1 MTVSM
6 IKLYY
11 IKKYNQKITKN
22 KIFWV
27 CTNKIK
33 SVFCSCDNLCFLQ
46 VLAHFQ
52 KPGMRLFASLTHL
65 WIADWTKT
73 NRKKK
78 NSSIIPPWFGI
89 WFELRCSL
97 SGMFRRIA
105 ALHILLLRL
114 PSFAS
119 FKFRLTEILEQR
131 GWYIYF
137 CIKRVLYQFFKSE
150 MEQTWQAPT
159 FKSHRRTFEEQTN
172 LFCFSGL
179 L

>member
-1 MTVSM
+1 MCFALVTM
-6 IKLYY
+6 YAFYRFWHIFK
-11 IKKYNQKITKN
+11 NQE
-22 KIFWV
+22 WD
-27 CTNKIK
+27 C
-33 SVFCSCDNLCFLQ
+33 LR
-46 VLAHFQ
+46 HW
-52 KPGMRLFASLTHL
+52 LTSGL
-65 WIADWTKT
+65 RTEPKQIE
-73 NRKKK
+73 RKK
-78 NSSIIPPWFGI
+78 NSSINPPWFGK